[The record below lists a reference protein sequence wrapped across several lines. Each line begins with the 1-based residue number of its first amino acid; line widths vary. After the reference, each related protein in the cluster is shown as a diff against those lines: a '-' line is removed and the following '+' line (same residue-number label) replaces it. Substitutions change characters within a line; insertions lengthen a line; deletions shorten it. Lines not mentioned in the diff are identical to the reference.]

1 MSHMLL
7 KKGELTVLPQEVE
20 VDPDHLPH
28 EFTVGTDS
36 FGESL
41 IDCSVGDVDQLLK
54 QLDTGLEMENPYPP
68 EHSSRPVHPHSLRPT
83 KAVFDKPEIP
93 PHIIDEAIRAKVSD
107 IAKQIEV
114 LKGTVKSI
122 LLTDDIV
129 HISIIKRDENL
140 TIPLTH
146 PDFFKVVAYFLFA
159 SEMNYNTRL
168 AVIYSKGN
176 TVLLSE
182 KRSVFE
188 LYNLFRLNS
197 TVHDLRK
204 KLAIHRK
211 IANRLED
218 VQQKADNIRIK
229 GTNGE
234 AILRELDDAQDV
246 LGGFAQIYNT
256 EAYVEIERIRKEVAT
271 HSRNWD
277 KEVVIA
283 T

>member
-1 MSHMLL
+1 
-7 KKGELTVLPQEVE
+7 
-20 VDPDHLPH
+20 
-28 EFTVGTDS
+28 
-36 FGESL
+36 
-41 IDCSVGDVDQLLK
+41 
-54 QLDTGLEMENPYPP
+54 
-68 EHSSRPVHPHSLRPT
+68 
-83 KAVFDKPEIP
+83 
-93 PHIIDEAIRAKVSD
+93 
-107 IAKQIEV
+107 
-114 LKGTVKSI
+114 
-122 LLTDDIV
+122 
-129 HISIIKRDENL
+129 
-140 TIPLTH
+140 
-146 PDFFKVVAYFLFA
+146 
-159 SEMNYNTRL
+159 MNYNTRL